1 MKQSIGVFKLFSIL
15 LIDNADP
22 IDAAATVMFGLI
34 TLLQLSEYGDI
45 DIKLELQKVFQ
56 KTWWLH
62 RLCHNRLLVQQLKK
76 VCTFQ
81 RSLSF
86 GHESRKREL

>member
-15 LIDNADP
+15 LIDNAGP
-22 IDAAATVMFGLI
+22 NDAAATVMFGLI

-56 KTWWLH
+56 
-62 RLCHNRLLVQQLKK
+62 
-76 VCTFQ
+76 
-81 RSLSF
+81 
-86 GHESRKREL
+86 